1 MSFDPSGRAR
11 FDVTHDSA
19 PTETLLC
26 GFSEFG
32 LAGLTA
38 ADYLVKQLDLTETG
52 HVTTA
57 ELPPITPFSGGK
69 PRHHTRLFSRDDL
82 DLTVLVGE
90 LFIPLPMATSFA
102 DAVLDWAE
110 GAVGEVAVLSG
121 IPVTHGP
128 DEHRTFYI
136 ATQDY
141 HERRLEGV
149 DLPPMGGGFLEGVNG
164 ALMQRGLDADLRA
177 AVFATPAH
185 AQTPDVTAA
194 LRLLDAVERVYGLD
208 VDTGPLESFAD
219 EVKHHYAELA
229 ARMQSAEEH
238 RQPEDRMY
246 M

>member
-1 MSFDPSGRAR
+1 MSIRSTERTR

-38 ADYLVKQLDLTETG
+38 ADYLVKQLDLEQTG
-52 HVTTA
+52 HVAA
-57 ELPPITPFSGGK
+57 EGLPAITPFSEGA
-69 PRHHTRLFSRDDL
+69 PRNHTRLFSRDGL

-90 LFIPLPMATSFA
+90 LFIPVGMAKPFA

-110 GAVGEVAVLSG
+110 EEIAEVAVLSG
-121 IPVTHGP
+121 VPVAHGP
-128 DEHRTFYI
+128 DEHRAFYI
-136 ATQDY
+136 ATEDY
-141 HERRLEGV
+141 REHRLDDGEV
-149 DLPPMGGGFLEGVNG
+149 PPMGGGFLDGVNG
-164 ALMQRGLDADLRA
+164 ALMQRGLDSDLRV

-185 AQTPDVTAA
+185 AQTPDVEAA
-194 LRLLDAVERVYGLD
+194 LRLLDALERVYDLD
-208 VDTGPLESFAD
+208 VDTEPLESFAE
-219 EVKHHYAELA
+219 EVRQHYAELA
-229 ARMQSAEEH
+229 ARMQAVEAG